1 MVVSATVLRNRL
13 LTKARLRHLLL
24 FQKVVELGS
33 LRLAAQAISMTQP
46 SATEAMAEL
55 ERLLGCPLFLR
66 HVKGMAPTDAAL
78 ALAPIVRRMLALVDD
93 SATVLASMDDRSRSM
108 ISVAAISA
116 AIPGLLSDALSTFC
130 QEHPQITVQLQE
142 ADAYRLANL
151 ITAHDIDVAVCR
163 QPEFPPE
170 GWTFLPWIPDRLVI
184 TCNKRHP
191 LARRQFISQQD
202 LLTSVWMV
210 SPTGVVARQAFDQL
224 FESAP
229 KPPPMHG
236 IVSSA
241 ASAVL
246 DQLQR
251 ENLLTILPRSLVSKQ
266 LALGELVEL
275 PWTSLIAVSDIGLL
289 VPARDY
295 SPALQTLV
303 QYLKRAYQF
312 NLQLS

>member
-1 MVVSATVLRNRL
+1 MLSATVLRNRL

-33 LRLAAQAISMTQP
+33 LRLAAQAIGMTQP

-55 ERLLGCPLFLR
+55 ERLLGYPLFLR

-78 ALAPIVRRMLALVDD
+78 ALAPLVRRMLALVDD
-93 SATVLASMDDRSRSM
+93 SATVLTLMDDRSRSM
-108 ISVAAISA
+108 VSMAAISA
-116 AIPGLLSDALSTFC
+116 AIPGLLSDALSAFYKA
-130 QEHPQITVQLQE
+130 HPNITVQLQE
-142 ADAYRLANL
+142 ADAHRQASL
-151 ITAHDIDVAVCR
+151 IAAHDIDVAVCR
-163 QPEFPPE
+163 QPEFTPE
-170 GWTFLPWIPDRLVI
+170 GWTFLPWMHDRLVI
-184 TCNKRHP
+184 TCNRQHP
-191 LARRQFISQQD
+191 LARRKAISKQD

-229 KPPPMHG
+229 KPPRMHG

-246 DQLQR
+246 DQLHR
-251 ENLLTILPRSLVSKQ
+251 ESLLTILPHSLVSKQ
-266 LALGELVEL
+266 LEQGELVEL

-289 VPARDY
+289 VPVRHH

-303 QYLKRAYQF
+303 QYLQRSYQL
-312 NLQLS
+312 NTRLS